1 LTDFPYHAEPEGA
14 DGERTPTFYLRL
26 KNYIIERNHSP
37 KIVEIRIDPDILII
51 VEEKM
56 SERKYM
62 VRAECPWYSVLI
74 KKLSLSLLWDQAQG
88 EVGGRA

>member
-1 LTDFPYHAEPEGA
+1 MLNLRVPTAR
-14 DGERTPTFYLRL
+14 ERRL
-26 KNYIIERNHSP
+26 FTSGSRTIMGRNHSP